1 MQYRDFGETGKKV
14 SAIGF
19 GGMRFRDQKNVDE
32 CVELMQHAAAAGI
45 NYFDTAPGYGESE
58 SIMGRILPDLKR
70 RGVAG
75 YPVYVATK
83 SNKPHPDDVR
93 RDLERSLER
102 LGVDAIDFFHMWCVV
117 TPEEYRRRK
126 ANGVLRELDRLKDEG
141 LIRHVCLSTHMA
153 GPDIVETLRDYP
165 FESVLLGYSAI
176 NSAYRTE
183 GVSGAAQL
191 GRGVVVMN
199 PLGGGIIPRHAER
212 FRFLAARPHDT
223 VVTGALRFLLNDSR
237 LNVLLVGFSEA
248 REVDEAVDAVA
259 RFEPLTAGE
268 QRMIREKLH
277 ESFDAMCTGCRY
289 CEPCPQNIPVS
300 RYMEA
305 WNHQQLNGSM
315 DDVLGRLRAHWG
327 INSANHTLAECTEC
341 GQCEEAC
348 TQRLPTVE
356 RLQAIRRAL
365 DEEKT

>member
-1 MQYRDFGETGKKV
+1 MLYRDFGKTGKQV

-32 CVELMQHAAAAGI
+32 CVHLVQHAAAAGI

-58 SIMGRILPDLKR
+58 SLMGRILPDLKR
-70 RGVAG
+70 CGVAG
-75 YPVYVATK
+75 HPVYVATK
-83 SNKPHPDDVR
+83 SNKPTPDDVR

-117 TPEEYRRRK
+117 TLEEYRRRK
-126 ANGVLRELDRLKDEG
+126 ANGVLKALDRLKDEG
-141 LIRHVCLSTHMA
+141 LIRHVSLSTHMA
-153 GPDIVETLRDYP
+153 GPDIAETLRDYP
-165 FESVLLGYSAI
+165 FDSVLLGYSAI

-183 GVSGAAQL
+183 GLSGAAEL

-199 PLGGGIIPRHAER
+199 PLGGGIIANYADR
-212 FRFLAARPHDT
+212 FRFLALRPRDT
-223 VVTGALRFLLNDSR
+223 VVTGALRFLLDDSR
-237 LNVLLVGFSEA
+237 LNVFLVGFSETH
-248 REVDEAVDAVA
+248 EVDQAVDAVN
-259 RFEPLTAGE
+259 RFEPLTE
-268 QRMIREKLH
+268 EEHRVIREGLR
-277 ESFDAMCTGCRY
+277 ESFNAMCTGCRY

-305 WNHQQLNGSM
+305 WNHQQLDGSM
-315 DDVLGRLRAHWG
+315 SDVLGRLRAHWG
-327 INSANHTLAECTEC
+327 INSSNHTLADCTEC
-341 GQCEEAC
+341 GLCEERC

-365 DEEKT
+365 DEERT